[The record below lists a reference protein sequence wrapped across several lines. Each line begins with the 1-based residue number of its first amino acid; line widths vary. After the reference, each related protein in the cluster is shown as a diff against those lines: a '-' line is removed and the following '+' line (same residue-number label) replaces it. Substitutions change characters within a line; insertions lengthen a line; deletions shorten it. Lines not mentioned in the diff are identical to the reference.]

1 MMRIEVKYYAWLR
14 EEFGDKEFLEVENRA
29 TLKEVVEKLIEKHEL
44 LGSENFLISVNG
56 KITGLDTVLK
66 EGDVVS
72 IFPPAGGG

>member
-1 MMRIEVKYYAWLR
+1 MRIEVKYYAWLR